1 MKADESGP
9 PSAAGDQS
17 ERWDLRLYV
26 ASVRSKSVKAFTNL
40 IRLCGQHMPGRYSI
54 ELVDFLEPQLAK
66 GDEIIAIP
74 TLVRKTAPA
83 DSEDC
88 GRSIKRKKTSVGL

>member
-1 MKADESGP
+1 MNRVRPRRPAISRSGGIFVSMSRASGRS
-9 PSAAGDQS
+9 PS
-17 ERWDLRLYV
+17 RRLRTL
-26 ASVRSKSVKAFTNL
+26 K
-40 IRLCGQHMPGRYSI
+40 RLCGQHMPGRYSI